1 VSGVVEVDVACVV
14 EVEDKLLLD
23 EFDDG
28 GVGCL

>member
-1 VSGVVEVDVACVV
+1 MVEVDVACVV